1 VSDSVPVLVA
11 ASHGTSD
18 PAGRRA
24 VASLV
29 AAVAERR
36 RDLSVVGT
44 FVDVQQPDVPAALA
58 EIPAGTPAVIV
69 PLLLSTGYHVH
80 VDLAEAAADA
90 IAAAV
95 PRPVV
100 VTPALGPDAR
110 LARILATRLAAAGL
124 RDADV
129 VVLAAAGSSDKGAV
143 EDCRV
148 MGTLLQIELGRPVE
162 VGFLS
167 AAEPRLDD
175 AVTRART
182 ASPGRRVVVSS
193 YLLAPGYFQS
203 LVHRS
208 GADVVTDPLLV
219 DGMSPPSELVDVV
232 IDRFT
237 RECDERV
244 SPAYQRERMDATTW

>member
-1 VSDSVPVLVA
+1 VTAPPPVLVA

-36 RDLSVVGT
+36 KDLSVVGS
-44 FVDVQQPDVPAALA
+44 FVDVQQPDVPAALSGIA
-58 EIPAGTPAVIV
+58 AGAPAVIV

-80 VDLAEAAADA
+80 VDLAEAAEAA
-90 IAAAV
+90 IESTV

-100 VTPALGPDAR
+100 VTGALGPDAR
-110 LARILATRLAAAGL
+110 LGHILRDRLAAAGL
-124 RDADV
+124 RDGDI
-129 VVLAAAGSSDKGAV
+129 VVLAAAGSSDARAV

-148 MGTLLQIELGRPVE
+148 MGSLLEEDLGRPVT

-167 AAEPRLDD
+167 AAEPRLED
-175 AVTRART
+175 AVARAR
-182 ASPGRRVVVSS
+182 ASSPGRRVVAAS

-203 LVHRS
+203 LVHRA
-208 GADVVTDPLLV
+208 GADAVTAPLLI
-219 DGMSPPSELVDVV
+219 DGENPPSGLVDVV
-232 IDRFT
+232 IDRY
-237 RECDERV
+237 RGVCDGRV
-244 SPAYQRERMDATTW
+244 SEALQGARVDATTW